1 MEDDG
6 PRLLRLEEDAGPV
19 RPSKNPVDLVSEC
32 IMRKGGWGWEGEGEC
47 VWGPR
52 GGGSEGEVCHLCS
65 LSLY

>member
-1 MEDDG
+1 MEGEG

-32 IMRKGGWGWEGEGEC
+32 IMRKGGWGW
-47 VWGPR
+47 GPR
-52 GGGSEGEVCHLCS
+52 GGSSEGEVCHLRS